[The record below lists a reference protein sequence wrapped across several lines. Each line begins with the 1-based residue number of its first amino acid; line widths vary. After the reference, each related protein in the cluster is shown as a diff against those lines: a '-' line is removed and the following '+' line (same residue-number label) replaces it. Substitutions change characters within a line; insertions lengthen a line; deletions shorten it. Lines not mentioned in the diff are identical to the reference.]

1 MHMII
6 GEILHFVQ
14 NDNKTAFGMTKYV
27 MLGETKD
34 LERLLPWEKLR
45 IAVMRGFDEFAPHP
59 S

>member
-1 MHMII
+1 MII

-45 IAVMRGFDEFAPHP
+45 VAVMRGFDEFAPHP